1 MISENDY
8 DRFIVNV
15 YMKHAKKLERLCFAY
30 VGYHMEY
37 QGIIDECIQDTF
49 LQAYKECTKL
59 IEYTPEH
66 IEAWLVST
74 CWNRLRSALRKYRS
88 RKKHHIEYN
97 EFIKLECVE
106 GHSSTPVD
114 KYLDKQ
120 ANEAILHH
128 LLKVLNE
135 RERDVI
141 TLHFIQGV
149 SLTDIATQNHASVG
163 AIKAVLAR
171 ARSKLR
177 KTASRHPD
185 IFLVFF
191 VSLRQLLHFIK

>member
-1 MISENDY
+1 M
-8 DRFIVNV
+8 
-15 YMKHAKKLERLCFAY
+15 
-30 VGYHMEY
+30 
-37 QGIIDECIQDTF
+37 
-49 LQAYKECTKL
+49 
-59 IEYTPEH
+59 
-66 IEAWLVST
+66 
-74 CWNRLRSALRKYRS
+74 
-88 RKKHHIEYN
+88 
-97 EFIKLECVE
+97 ECVE

-177 KTASRHPD
+177 KGR
-185 IFLVFF
+185 
-191 VSLRQLLHFIK
+191 